1 MNSKGE
7 NIYHIAARLMSPH
20 DIGMGK
26 DKLRNGA
33 DFACKRISSLMF
45 SILIL
50 GASSATLFMM
60 FMLILLFETSI
71 NFIFGISPVFLAII
85 NFAVFTSSI
94 VAPDIIQFHE
104 PFKTWFKLPEECNPP
119 ELEPLFEALKKGT
132 WEAVTSKGDNI
143 PEYLFSSNWRIFLVA
158 GPSYKSKRM
167 WVRHTLTKAYRDE
180 ILVRPL
186 ELTNISWTYSESNFT
201 PSNDNSSVED
211 EVEIKNYFL
220 WPLDKSLFENVI
232 KNTPHLMSDDVEAI
246 KIKFALRWFYKKFH
260 ENGSLSSQKW
270 KYMVNEFAK
279 DLKSHANDLRQKN
292 SINNV
297 DYNMLTRIGLTGKD
311 DDKWLRDLR
320 RGKYISI
327 CRKLEEA
334 YKSLKIA

>member
-7 NIYHIAARLMSPH
+7 NIYHIAARLMSPQ
-20 DIGMGK
+20 DIGKGK
-26 DKLRNGA
+26 DNLRSGA
-33 DFACKRISSLMF
+33 DIAGMRISSLMF

-50 GASSATLFMM
+50 SLSCAILFGM
-60 FMLILLFETSI
+60 FVLIWLFEPSTHSV
-71 NFIFGISPVFLAII
+71 FGISPEYLGFITL
-85 NFAVFTSSI
+85 AVFAASI

-104 PFKTWFKLPEECNPP
+104 PFRTWFKLPKECNPP

-132 WEAVTSKGDNI
+132 WEAVTAKGENI
-143 PEYLFSSNWRIFLVA
+143 PEYLFSSDWRIFLVA
-158 GPSYKSKRM
+158 GPSYKSRRM
-167 WVRHTLTKAYRDE
+167 WVRHTLTKAYTDE

-232 KNTPHLMSDDVEAI
+232 KNTPHLKSDDVEAI
-246 KIKFALRWFYKKFH
+246 KIKFALRWFYNKFH

-279 DLKSHANDLRQKN
+279 DLKSYANDLRQKN
-292 SINNV
+292 SINDV

-334 YKSLKIA
+334 YRRLKLA